1 VCLRNK
7 FKDIYIGVK
16 GNKHTYRYENT
27 MLIVA
32 DIHGSL
38 LARKDQLESILTS
51 LIGTPRQ
58 VVLWVVGQ
66 GPSVAR
72 LQLEVMQS
80 QSSPTCRWKCLRKVE
95 SIYITSHSVED
106 QRYVIV
112 PSSLPSIDR
121 LDLFG
126 RKILSFSNGSH
137 SGNITPL
144 LDAFLLHYC
153 RPKRPSRLVSASL

>member
-1 VCLRNK
+1 MCLRTK

-16 GNKHTYRYENT
+16 GNRHMHRYENT
-27 MLIVA
+27 MLIIA
-32 DIHGSL
+32 DIHRSL

-51 LIGTPRQ
+51 MTGTPRQ
-58 VVLWVVGQ
+58 VMLWVGH
-66 GPSVAR
+66 GPGAAR
-72 LQLEVMQS
+72 LQVEVMQS

-95 SIYITSHSVED
+95 SIYITSHFIKD

-126 RKILSFSNGSH
+126 RKILSFSNGNH

-153 RPKRPSRLVSASL
+153 RPTRPSRLVSASL